1 MEQTHILIE
10 TTVNDL
16 RRMGDP
22 KRAVHSQRF
31 FKTGPGQYGEGDEF
45 LGISVPDIRAYEK
58 AHRPWSVEVLT
69 LLLQQPYHE
78 VRLLALIGMTEL
90 YKRTRSG
97 AERVAILSAYLGHTA
112 MVNNWDLVDTSA
124 PGIVGEYVHAHPE
137 EGNALLDHLA
147 ASSSV
152 FESWLSGAVDL
163 ELNVKTY
170 GRDSAG
176 SFLLSESNM
185 KKRETTEGRSK
196 SESFTSIIDSVVQSK
211 LDSISLLESV
221 RQQSDIEASS
231 KVKHDTKRTVDGVSW
246 IPVVIVLLIIICVI
260 YLRGTGALTFKSIKS
275 LWSKKQ

>member
-1 MEQTHILIE
+1 MKRKQKQDLTALLILI
-10 TTVNDL
+10 VVVVVVSSAFL
-16 RRMGDP
+16 LVGC
-22 KRAVHSQRF
+22 KV
-31 FKTGPGQYGEGDEF
+31 KTK
-45 LGISVPDIRAYEK
+45 S
-58 AHRPWSVEVLT
+58 H
-69 LLLQQPYHE
+69 
-78 VRLLALIGMTEL
+78 
-90 YKRTRSG
+90 
-97 AERVAILSAYLGHTA
+97 LSAQEHRVESIVNTTA
-112 MVNNWDLVDTSA
+112 RDSLATH
-124 PGIVGEYVHAHPE
+124 HAIDSRLTTT
-137 EGNALLDHLA
+137 NT
-147 ASSSV
+147 SSV
-152 FESWLSGAVDL
+152 FESWLSGSVDL

-176 SFLLSESNM
+176 SFLLSESTM